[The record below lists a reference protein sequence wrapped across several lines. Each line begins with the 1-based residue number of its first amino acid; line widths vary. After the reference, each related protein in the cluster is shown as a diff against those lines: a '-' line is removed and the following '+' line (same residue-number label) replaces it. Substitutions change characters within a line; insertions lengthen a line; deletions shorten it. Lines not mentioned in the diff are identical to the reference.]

1 MLMKMNFVILG
12 AGSVG
17 FQLAK
22 YLIEQN
28 NNVAL
33 IEKEPDK
40 AKHASNV
47 LDCMVINEQGNN
59 IETLKKA
66 GINKAD
72 YFISVTDSDEV
83 NMIACS
89 LVASEFH
96 VPHKIARIRNIDYSG
111 TRVLQ
116 QPILG
121 IDYFVNP
128 EIETARAIIRAVE
141 GGAVSDIVYFEK
153 SSLQMR
159 SITVNGSSLLRDKCI
174 EEVKRTIQTNFLVA
188 VILREN
194 EYIIPHGYSVVKEND
209 KLYLIATAENFEKI
223 FFQIGK
229 GRIEMNKIVLIGG
242 DRVSIY
248 VAEHFLENKKK
259 DLSIFGRLLRYLKPM
274 KKRKISIIDSDYN
287 NCKLLSDRFPEAM
300 IFNSDISDEGFSEE
314 EELAGADLVIAIT
327 GNQEFNIVNAV
338 YAKSVGAG
346 RTMVLVNKSNY
357 VHIASNLGIDVAV
370 SQIESMVNSILKY
383 IRKSNIR
390 SVYSISGGKV
400 EVLELAVEKAS
411 RTIGKKIKELKLP
424 RQTLIISVTRGD
436 NHIIPDGELTLKNGD
451 YIIVIARKESVA
463 RIEEIFTS

>member
-1 MLMKMNFVILG
+1 MLKKMNFVILG
-12 AGSVG
+12 AGNVG

-89 LVASEFH
+89 LVAGEFK

-153 SSLQMR
+153 SNLQMR
-159 SITVNGSSLLRDKCI
+159 SIMVDESSLLGDKCI
-174 EEVKRTIQTNFLVA
+174 EEIKRTIQTNFLVA

-223 FFQIGK
+223 FSQIGK
-229 GRIEMNKIVLIGG
+229 GRIELKKIVLIGG
-242 DRVSIY
+242 DRLSVY
-248 VAEHFLENKKK
+248 VAEHFLENKK
-259 DLSIFGRLLRYLKPM
+259 DLSIFGRLLHYLKPV
-274 KKRKISIIDSDYN
+274 KKRKINIIDSDYD

-411 RTIGKKIKELKLP
+411 RTIGKKIRELKLP

-436 NHIIPDGELTLKNGD
+436 NHIIPDGELALENGD

-463 RIEEIFTS
+463 RIEEIFIS

>member
-1 MLMKMNFVILG
+1 MMNFVILG

-22 YLIEQN
+22 YLIDQN

-33 IEKEPDK
+33 IEKDSGK

-59 IETLKKA
+59 IETLKRA

-89 LVASEFH
+89 LVANEFN

-116 QPILG
+116 QSILG
-121 IDYFVNP
+121 IDYSVNP

-159 SITVNGSSLLRDKCI
+159 SITVNGSSLLRDKSI
-174 EEVKRTIQTNFLVA
+174 EEIKHTIQISFLVA

-194 EYIIPHGYSVVKEND
+194 EYIIPHGNSMVKEND
-209 KLYLIATAENFEKI
+209 KLYLIATAQNFEKI
-223 FFQIGK
+223 FSQIGK
-229 GRIEMNKIVLIGG
+229 GRKELKKIVLIGG
-242 DRVSIY
+242 DRVSVY
-248 VAEHFLENKKK
+248 VAEYFLEKKKK
-259 DLSIFGRLLRYLKPM
+259 DLSIFGRFLRYLKPS
-274 KKRKISIIDSDYN
+274 KKREINIIDSDYN
-287 NCKLLSDRFPEAM
+287 NCKRLSDRFPKAM

-327 GNQEFNIVNAV
+327 SNQEFNIVNAV

-357 VHIASNLGIDVAV
+357 VHIASSLGIDVAV
-370 SQIESMVNSILKY
+370 SKIESMVNSILKY

-411 RTIGKKIKELKLP
+411 RTIGKKIMELKLP
-424 RQTLIISVTRGD
+424 RQTLVISVTRGD
-436 NHIIPDGELTLKNGD
+436 NHIIPDGDLTLENGD